1 MTMMKSI
8 NTQVMIYIILDLF
21 VLAFSVFKG
30 YTWIVNTQIAFLSA
44 FSIVLLSFL
53 SYVKNIN
60 KQIKT
65 VGDIIDD
72 KDFIDELDDPYE
84 LYEDD
89 KKEDKDNK
97 KSKVKISMKNL
108 AKSKGAAFSIFRIL
122 GYMVLIG
129 GFFLLL
135 KMKSFQILPYI
146 IGISIIPVGGL
157 INIIYQRKL
166 DRD

>member
-8 NTQVMIYIILDLF
+8 NTQVMIYIFLDLF
-21 VLAFSVFKG
+21 VLVFSIFNG

-44 FSIVLLSFL
+44 FSIILLSFL

-60 KQIKT
+60 KHIKT
-65 VGDIIDD
+65 VGDIIDN

-89 KKEDKDNK
+89 KKEDKGNK

-135 KMKSFQILPYI
+135 KMKSFQIFPYI
-146 IGISIIPVGGL
+146 VGISIIPAGSL

-166 DRD
+166 HRD

>member
-1 MTMMKSI
+1 MMMKSI
-8 NTQVMIYIILDLF
+8 NTQIVIYIALDLF
-21 VLAFSVFKG
+21 VIIFTVFKG
-30 YTWIVNTQIAFLSA
+30 YTWLINTQIAFLSA
-44 FSIVLLSFL
+44 FSVVLLSFL

-60 KQIKT
+60 KQVKT
-65 VGDIIDD
+65 LGDIIDD

-84 LYEDD
+84 LYDD
-89 KKEDKDNK
+89 KKDKDDK

-108 AKSKGAAFSIFRIL
+108 SKSKSAAFSLFRIL
-122 GYMVLIG
+122 GYGLLIG

-135 KMKSFQILPYI
+135 KIKSFEIIPYL

-166 DRD
+166 NTN